1 MIPTLLGLSST
12 NWSGKSRRFGFK
24 GGAVEPTRGVGLI
37 EVRGDLET
45 SGYVTT
51 GGVVA
56 SQNAE
61 GWFSTGAPPPLD
73 RRNTAGGVASGVSR
87 FVVSGGPPPIGAD
100 GTHGQCES
108 SVGPRPR
115 GGRCRP

>member
-37 EVRGDLET
+37 EVRGDLVT

-56 SQNAE
+56 SQNADC
-61 GWFSTGAPPPLD
+61 WLAPGLRPHWTAETPL
-73 RRNTAGGVASGVSR
+73 RV
-87 FVVSGGPPPIGAD
+87 
-100 GTHGQCES
+100 
-108 SVGPRPR
+108 
-115 GGRCRP
+115 